1 LRVFVDTNV
10 LISSFIA
17 RGLSSEIFRIII
29 KEHELIV
36 GESFLKE
43 FEKVLLTKF
52 KMPKK
57 QVNEILTFL
66 ESFKSSFIQKE
77 KIQFSLRDKNDEIIL
92 MDAIINN
99 SEVFITGDKDFI
111 DVRDTLPLKILT
123 PNEFLHLVK

>member
-1 LRVFVDTNV
+1 MRVFVDTNV